1 MPVKTAFNVRVPTGR
16 VDVLIEAVPPL
27 TATGAPMAVEPFSNW
42 TVPVAADGVIVA
54 LSWTDVPDVTGLDG
68 MVVRTVV
75 VEAPVTLNG
84 VDPDEPA

>member
-1 MPVKTAFNVRVPTGR
+1 MKTAFSVRLPTGR
-16 VDVLIEAVPPL
+16 VEVVIEAVPPL

-42 TVPVAADGVIVA
+42 TVPVAADGVTVA

-68 MVVRTVV
+68 TVARAVV